1 MRKIL
6 IVVILIAIA
15 AAIYTQRVNQD
26 SAVSE
31 SKPESEPTEQ
41 IAVTPLKSGVNL
53 NNMDRSVNPAD
64 DIYRYVHGT
73 WLDNTEIP
81 AEFSSYSVYT
91 EVFEEVEKQLRQI
104 IEEAAANAAN
114 AEPGTEQ
121 QQVGE
126 LYATFMDEETI
137 EQRGLSVMQEY
148 FDSVAAISNTD
159 ELVDHMV
166 SDMNRGMGSAPFG
179 YYVYGDMRNS
189 TMNAVYLYQSGI
201 SLPNRDFYLDLDN
214 ERFKA
219 AREALPGYIESLLS
233 LAGVENAAERAQ
245 GIMAIETQLAESQR
259 SIVDNRVAEKR
270 YNPYA
275 PAKLSELNDRI
286 DWLKMM
292 TDLEL
297 AGEEYVIVS
306 QPEFFTALP
315 NILLDNPLEDWKAYM
330 IFHVLDASATHLNS
344 AVRDARFNF
353 RGRILS
359 GREEQ
364 TPRYRQAIGIVNGSI
379 GEAVGKLYV
388 QKHFPP
394 EAKAKME
401 EMVENVIATFD
412 KSLDTLEWMS
422 PETRLAAKE
431 KLSKFTYKIGYPDV
445 WTDYSSIEIIPG
457 DHAGNIMRIR
467 AWQVADQKADI
478 GQPVNKDDWGM
489 TPQTVN
495 AYYSPTNNEIV
506 FPAARLQPPFF
517 QLDAD
522 DAFNYGAVG
531 GVIGHEISH
540 GFDDQGSKYD
550 GDGNLRNWWTDAD
563 RKAFEERT
571 AKLIEQYNEFEPIK
585 GMFINGAATAG
596 ENIGD
601 LSGVTM
607 AYKAYIASLDGE
619 EAPVIDGFTGPQRF
633 FIGYATSRK
642 GKSREQAMINRL
654 ASGVHS
660 PLPWRVIGIYR
671 NMPEFYEAF
680 DVGPENK
687 LYLPPE
693 ERVKLW

>member
-6 IVVILIAIA
+6 VLLIVIAIA
-15 AAIYTQRVNQD
+15 AAIYTYRSSD
-26 SAVSE
+26 DASE
-31 SKPESEPTEQ
+31 LELQQVADNSEPAPT
-41 IAVTPLKSGVNL
+41 AKLKSGVNL
-53 NNMDRSVNPAD
+53 ANMDRSVNPAD

-91 EVFEEVEKQLRQI
+91 EVFEEVEKQLRDI
-104 IEEAAANAAN
+104 IEQAADNAAT
-114 AEPGTEQ
+114 AEPGTEL

-126 LYATFMDEETI
+126 LYATYMDEETI
-137 EQRGLSVMQEY
+137 EKLGLGVMQEY
-148 FDSVAAISNTD
+148 FDSVSAISSTD
-159 ELVDHMV
+159 ELIDHMV
-166 SDMNRGMGSAPFG
+166 KDMNRGIGSSPFF
-179 YYVYGDMRNS
+179 YYVSGDSRNS
-189 TMNAVYLYQSGI
+189 TMNAVYLYQGGI
-201 SLPNRDFYLDLDN
+201 SLPNRDFYLNLDN
-214 ERFKA
+214 DRFKA
-219 AREALPGYIESLLS
+219 AREALPGYIETMLT
-233 LAGVENAAERAQ
+233 LAGVENAADRAK
-245 GIMAIETQLAESQR
+245 GIVAIETKLAESQR
-259 SIVDNRVAEKR
+259 SIVDNRVAENR

-275 PAKLSELNDRI
+275 PADLTKLNDRI

-292 TDLEL
+292 TDLDL

-306 QPEFFTALP
+306 QPEFFEALP
-315 NILLDNPLEDWKAYM
+315 DILLDSPLEDWKAYM
-330 IFHVLDASATHLNS
+330 TFRVLDGSAIHLNS
-344 AVRDARFNF
+344 AVRDARFEF

-359 GREEQ
+359 GREEP
-364 TPRYRQAIGIVNGSI
+364 TSRYRQAIGIINGSI

-388 QKHFPP
+388 AEHFPP

-412 KSLDTLEWMS
+412 ESLNTLEWMS

-445 WTDYSSIEIIPG
+445 WTDYSAIEIVPG
-457 DHAGNIMRIR
+457 DHFGNMMRIR
-467 AWQVADQKADI
+467 AWQVADQKSEI

-489 TPQTVN
+489 TPQRVN

-550 GDGNLRNWWTDAD
+550 GDGNLRNWWTDED

-571 AKLIEQYNEFEPIK
+571 AKLIEQYNQFEPIK

-607 AYKAYIASLDGE
+607 AYKAYIASLDGK
-619 EAPVIDGFTGPQRF
+619 EAPIIDGFTGPQRF

-642 GKSREQAMINRL
+642 GKSRDQAMINRL